1 VASSLKAK
9 TVSAVKEQKYHWHA
23 VVSGR
28 INPQQLT
35 AKSSGRANNIA
46 AVFFRAMLRSALV
59 FFLIAAGWARD
70 PPVSVFPTDDD
81 DPDSVHFWE
90 ERTEVPEESAEEWE
104 AEVDT
109 PDCEGSEVGSENHH
123 FYFCYFCCR
132 KPFFAKLAH
141 RHE

>member
-1 VASSLKAK
+1 MASSLKEPPQNRQNSFCCQRTK
-9 TVSAVKEQKYHWHA
+9 KNHWHV

-46 AVFFRAMLRSALV
+46 AVLLRAMLRSALV

-70 PPVSVFPTDDD
+70 PPVPVFPEDDD
-81 DPDSVHFWE
+81 DPDQDSVHFFE
-90 ERTEVPEESAEEWE
+90 DMTEVPEESAEEWE
-104 AEVDT
+104 AVVAEVDT

-123 FYFCYFCCR
+123 FYFCYFCC
-132 KPFFAKLAH
+132 
-141 RHE
+141 